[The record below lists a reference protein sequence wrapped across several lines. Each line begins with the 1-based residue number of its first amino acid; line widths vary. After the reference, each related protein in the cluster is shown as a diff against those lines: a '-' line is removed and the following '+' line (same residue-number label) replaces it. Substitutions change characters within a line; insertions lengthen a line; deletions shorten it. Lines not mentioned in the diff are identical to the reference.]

1 MEKYDIETPAPL
13 VDRVKM
19 ERNIRRM
26 VEVAQGAG
34 LRLRPQT
41 KTHKCPAIAKIQPY
55 LGAQGITVAKIG
67 GKFEIIPNHVCQ
79 SVNQHDTLNVEVGT
93 EVADAWRVEG
103 RGNTV

>member
-34 LRLRPQT
+34 LHLRPHT
-41 KTHKCPAIAKIQPY
+41 KTHKCPAIAKIQLH
-55 LGAQGITVAKIG
+55 LGAQGIAAAKIG
-67 GKFEIIPNHVCQ
+67 EKIEIVPNHVRQ
-79 SVNQHDTLNVEVGT
+79 PENLHDTLNVVVGT
-93 EVADAWRVEG
+93 EAVDAWRVEG
-103 RGNTV
+103 RGKTV